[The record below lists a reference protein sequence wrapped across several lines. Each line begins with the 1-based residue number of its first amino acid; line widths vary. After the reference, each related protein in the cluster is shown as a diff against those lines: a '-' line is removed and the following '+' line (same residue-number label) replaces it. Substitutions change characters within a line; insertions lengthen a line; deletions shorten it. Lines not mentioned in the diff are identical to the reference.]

1 VPEPSTPTL
10 VLIHGAGHTSLVWGA
25 VQEHLRSPSIAVDL
39 PGRRDRPGDLTSI
52 TIDDAAASVAVDVD
66 ATTSGR
72 VVLVGHSVAG
82 IILPALAARLD
93 GRVDHLV
100 FVAGLCAEDGAVVVD
115 TVRPGRRADM
125 MARLEEL
132 RDRYRGHMLAT
143 DAVDTTAPTI
153 DDTKVAM
160 GIESLNFM
168 NQPVTWAGVP
178 STVPR
183 TWVRSL
189 RDPIQSRDLQAQLVV
204 NCGASAVVDI
214 DAGHTA
220 AVDTPAELAAVL
232 DRIVDQ

>member
-1 VPEPSTPTL
+1 M
-10 VLIHGAGHTSLVWGA
+10 WRA
-25 VQEHLRSPSIAVDL
+25 VQEHLRSPSVAVDL

-52 TIDDAAASVAVDVD
+52 TIDDAAASVAADVD
-66 ATTSGR
+66 AATKGPI
-72 VVLVGHSVAG
+72 VLVGHSVAG
-82 IILPALAARLD
+82 IILPALAARFE

-100 FVAGLCAEDGAVVVD
+100 FVAGLCAEDGALVVD
-115 TVRPGRRADM
+115 TVRPGRRADTT
-125 MARLEEL
+125 ARLAEL

-143 DAVDTTAPTI
+143 DVVDTTAPTI

-168 NQPVTWAGVP
+168 HQTVTWAGVP

-189 RDPIQSRDLQAQLVV
+189 RDPIQSRDLQAQLIV
-204 NCGASAVVDI
+204 NCGAATVVDI

-220 AVDTPAELAAVL
+220 AVDAPGELAAVL
-232 DRIVDQ
+232 DRVVGR